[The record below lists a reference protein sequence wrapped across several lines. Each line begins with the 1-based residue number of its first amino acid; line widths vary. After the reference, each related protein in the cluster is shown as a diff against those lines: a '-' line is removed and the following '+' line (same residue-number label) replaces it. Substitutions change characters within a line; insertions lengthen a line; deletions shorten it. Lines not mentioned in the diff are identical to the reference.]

1 MVQDHVQ
8 KIVNAERKSIK
19 IIKNIFDKKFNKLQN
34 KPRLE
39 QANLGLLFNES
50 KFLLNDNLDLILECE
65 KVKDILFYS
74 INSLNILD
82 INKKI
87 QNGNNVNVE
96 QLSLKDL
103 NEDEVK
109 LLQKYDLIVSFL
121 SLHYSND
128 VIGSLIQYKNFL
140 NHEGSFLAILF
151 GGETLMELKSC
162 FIEADENLY
171 GKVYPRIIP
180 MIQPKIVSSLLQRS
194 KYSNPIITME
204 KVKIYYD
211 SLKSMLRDLKS
222 LGQRNFLKDKSN
234 HLDCKNYFKQVENL
248 YFKKYSEKDKIF
260 ATFEFIIIFSAR
272 N

>member
-1 MVQDHVQ
+1 M
-8 KIVNAERKSIK
+8 
-19 IIKNIFDKKFNKLQN
+19 
-34 KPRLE
+34 
-39 QANLGLLFNES
+39 
-50 KFLLNDNLDLILECE
+50 
-65 KVKDILFYS
+65 
-74 INSLNILD
+74 
-82 INKKI
+82 
-87 QNGNNVNVE
+87 
-96 QLSLKDL
+96 

-180 MIQPKIVSSLLQRS
+180 MIQPKIVPSLLQRS